1 MLLFKIATDS
11 SFVLTL
17 PAHEIYKSK
26 HGHIDL
32 TVLVDDS
39 LKARGDDTQMTFKDD
54 TRSELR
60 TFCHPWYN
68 PNIFPCV
75 IQFLT
80 VEVIVFIQQN
90 AINTT
95 TLITS
100 HAITAYFHKSCK
112 NKIDD
117 IFKIKLK

>member
-1 MLLFKIATDS
+1 MLLFKTATDS

-32 TVLVDDS
+32 TVLVDDC

-90 AINTT
+90 A
-95 TLITS
+95 S
-100 HAITAYFHKSCK
+100 YAITAYFHKSYK